1 MKAGQG
7 VRSSIVGRGA
17 AGNPKNRFEKIEVE
31 PEPRGSDAEEPG
43 PETVYLRDASRSIIA
58 RNDSPDL
65 GFDISISINP
75 YRGCSQ
81 WVHLLLRSSGT
92 RVPGALSRT
101 GFREQDPGKRRRPR
115 ATTQTA
121 LISSLEAKGTLRQR
135 RRRLLPTHR
144 KEAPPHAPLPRNP
157 CGVPQPRR
165 HIYQEPPR
173 HPRYGPLLQAR
184 PAPSRGGNHLADH
197 PGR

>member
-65 GFDISISINP
+65 GFDISINP
-75 YRGCSQ
+75 YTATLKTVDPKHGIRNAQ
-81 WVHLLLRSSGT
+81 RNLLR
-92 RVPGALSRT
+92 L
-101 GFREQDPGKRRRPR
+101 
-115 ATTQTA
+115 
-121 LISSLEAKGTLRQR
+121 
-135 RRRLLPTHR
+135 
-144 KEAPPHAPLPRNP
+144 
-157 CGVPQPRR
+157 
-165 HIYQEPPR
+165 
-173 HPRYGPLLQAR
+173 
-184 PAPSRGGNHLADH
+184 
-197 PGR
+197 GR